1 MFLRREGELPSRE
14 EVFCISFGGSHPAFS
29 VTGKPFLCF
38 LAALVLCTECPWP
51 DSLCVGRGVRRSP
64 LCPARTVYLRNRAR
78 LLPVQTAL
86 LRAPQ
91 QDLCVPGCDRLYQHH
106 WHFQTVPTHPD
117 DSELGLWLGVLVGL
131 LCDVETQVPGLLCGC
146 QDELRDTFRRSAA
159 EGLTCLLKGGRENSS
174 LTERFMF
181 FFKEEKEKEEKL
193 LTIISIHHSKGI
205 FFYFSGNERAF
216 FQVSIVFF

>member
-1 MFLRREGELPSRE
+1 MFLRREGELPRRE

-38 LAALVLCTECPWP
+38 LAALVLCAECPWP

-106 WHFQTVPTHPD
+106 WHFKTVPTHPD

-174 LTERFMF
+174 LTERFF
-181 FFKEEKEKEEKL
+181 FFLKKRKRRK
-193 LTIISIHHSKGI
+193 KN
-205 FFYFSGNERAF
+205 F
-216 FQVSIVFF
+216 